1 MPEGPSSSSI
11 KLAII
16 GGGLAGVTLANALA
30 QHDHI
35 KVHVYESAPQFSAR
49 GAAVGLAVNAQNALH
64 HILPQAGELLE
75 NAGGVPMNSTRVMV
89 GAGEY
94 MNQLARDHTGTK
106 QGLVFHRA
114 SLLRELLRPLPEEC
128 LHANKKLAS
137 ISEKD
142 GKLEVRFTD
151 ETSMTCDAVV
161 GADGIFSAVRDHV
174 VRELQDSQNDWRAS
188 AAGFWD
194 CRNLVPFER
203 AKATLGEEYFEMH
216 RQYVWVNDGAVTAH
230 DVCENGNTVQCV
242 ICAVESD
249 PPQDRSRPLTREL
262 LETTLESSLNRAHTQ
277 GMIELLL
284 DQPSPKAYSE
294 WEHKATPTYASGRV
308 CIVGDAAHS
317 TTPWQ
322 GSGAGLA
329 IEDAMV
335 LAALLAHVRSANEVE
350 AAFRAFS
357 DVRLPRC
364 QKVIDSSRET
374 GTIFCGRYPA
384 AGLDPERLN
393 EALTARWQHIHDLD
407 HDGHISEALVKFE
420 VYRKTT

>member
-1 MPEGPSSSSI
+1 MSEEPSISSI

-30 QHDHI
+30 QYDHI
-35 KVHVYESAPQFSAR
+35 VVHVYESAPQFSER

-64 HILPQAGELLE
+64 HIFPQARELLE

-89 GAGEY
+89 GAGAY

-114 SLLRELLRPLPEEC
+114 SLLRELLRPLPEEG
-128 LHANKKLAS
+128 LHANKKLTS

-142 GKLEVRFTD
+142 GKVEIKFTD
-151 ETSMTCDAVV
+151 DTSMTCDAAV
-161 GADGIFSAVRDHV
+161 GADGIFSTVRDHV
-174 VRELQDSQNDWRAS
+174 LRDVQDSQNDWKAS

-203 AKATLGEEYFEMH
+203 AKTTLGEQYFEMH

-230 DVCENGNTVQCV
+230 DILENGNTVQCV

-262 LETTLESSLNRAHTQ
+262 LEATLESSLDRAHTQ

-308 CIVGDAAHS
+308 CIVGDAAHA

-335 LAALLAHVRSANEVE
+335 LAALLAHVHSANEIE
-350 AAFRAFS
+350 AAFQAFS
-357 DVRLPRC
+357 DVRQPRC

-374 GTIFCGRYPA
+374 GIIFCGRHPA

-393 EALTARWQHIHDLD
+393 EALMTRWQHIHGLD
-407 HDGHISEALVKFE
+407 HDTHKSEALEKFE
-420 VYRKTT
+420 AYKKTA